1 MRDAIESNPQ
11 GFSVSPPGSAPEKM
25 QPLWPTLRLTGRVLR
40 KIRSMLGLPTFL
52 RVEDRRVLEQIIF
65 PYFLNDG
72 QCRDVLF
79 VGCDWYTQGY
89 HAWFRERNYWTI
101 DVNPMKCKFGAKHHI
116 VDGLQN
122 VSGYFPHGS
131 LDLIVCNGVFGCGLD
146 AAADVEGAISGCHE
160 TLRDGG
166 VLVIGVNDL
175 EEWRPRALE
184 TSGAL
189 HAFEPYTFP
198 PLQTADYL
206 TDTPYRH
213 RYLFFR
219 KPR

>member
-1 MRDAIESNPQ
+1 
-11 GFSVSPPGSAPEKM
+11 
-25 QPLWPTLRLTGRVLR
+25 
-40 KIRSMLGLPTFL
+40 
-52 RVEDRRVLEQIIF
+52 
-65 PYFLNDG
+65 
-72 QCRDVLF
+72 
-79 VGCDWYTQGY
+79 
-89 HAWFRERNYWTI
+89 
-101 DVNPMKCKFGAKHHI
+101 MKRKFGAKHHI

-122 VSGYFPHGS
+122 VSAHFTPRS

-160 TLRDGG
+160 TLIDGG
-166 VLVIGVNDL
+166 VLVIGVSDI
-175 EEWRPRALE
+175 EEWRPHALE

-189 HAFEPYTFP
+189 HAFEPYTSP